1 MEADAL
7 IRAARAEAKL
17 TQAQLARRL
26 GTSQPAIVKLERPG
40 ANPTVRTL
48 DRVLRATGH
57 HLELSAPT
65 SSPGVDESQLR
76 ERLRLTPAQ
85 RLAAFR
91 ASVRRRAT
99 SATAGGAT
107 VRTPGGCAGRGV
119 PQSGWTPRRW

>member
-57 HLELSAPT
+57 RLEI
-65 SSPGVDESQLR
+65 SSPTWSPSVDETQLR

-85 RLAAFR
+85 RLAAFQASQRNLTRLSQR
-91 ASVRRRAT
+91 ARRV
-99 SATAGGAT
+99 G
-107 VRTPGGCAGRGV
+107 
-119 PQSGWTPRRW
+119 SGPH

>member
-57 HLELSAPT
+57 RLEISSPT
-65 SSPGVDESQLR
+65 WSPGVDETQLR

-85 RLAAFR
+85 RLAAFQASQRNLTRLSQR
-91 ASVRRRAT
+91 ARRV
-99 SATAGGAT
+99 G
-107 VRTPGGCAGRGV
+107 
-119 PQSGWTPRRW
+119 SGPH